1 MALYLYHFDVL
12 EEVDVI
18 GLLAGSFIYYS
29 IPYVCLT
36 HACSS
41 YFVLL
46 ELWSCLV
53 RIRGRVRL
61 SFGVESGWPAS
72 HIVWALA
79 LVMQIGFYLCLSF
92 RVSPTNSETRSDLI
106 YPTDPS
112 RICLKRVIELLRLGC
127 GAWNSWSSPSSDR
140 GSLRPRVEEFI

>member
-18 GLLAGSFIYYS
+18 GLLAGSFILFYS
-29 IPYVCLT
+29 ICMLE
-36 HACSS
+36 HACCS

-46 ELWSCLV
+46 EFWSCLV

-79 LVMQIGFYLCLSF
+79 LVMQIGFYLCLLS
-92 RVSPTNSETRSDLI
+92 RVSPTNSETPSDLI
-106 YPTDPS
+106 YLAD
-112 RICLKRVIELLRLGC
+112 
-127 GAWNSWSSPSSDR
+127 SS
-140 GSLRPRVEEFI
+140 GS

>member
-1 MALYLYHFDVL
+1 MGRGVQGACVHINKNPRVGMYG
-12 EEVDVI
+12 EEI
-18 GLLAGSFIYYS
+18 GL
-29 IPYVCLT
+29 
-36 HACSS
+36 
-41 YFVLL
+41 
-46 ELWSCLV
+46 
-53 RIRGRVRL
+53 
-61 SFGVESGWPAS
+61 
-72 HIVWALA
+72 
-79 LVMQIGFYLCLSF
+79 YLCLSS